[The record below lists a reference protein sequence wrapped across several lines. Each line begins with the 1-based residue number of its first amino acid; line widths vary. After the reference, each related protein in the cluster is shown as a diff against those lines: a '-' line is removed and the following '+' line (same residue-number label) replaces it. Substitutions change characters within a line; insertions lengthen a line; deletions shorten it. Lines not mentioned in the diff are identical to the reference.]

1 MDKMRE
7 EFEKEYGELYLQ
19 KEEDGSYAGFRAKI
33 AWEYWQKAW
42 QASRA
47 ALVVDMTVH
56 EEFDKRMFA
65 INVYKELDK
74 AGIKYE

>member
-1 MDKMRE
+1 MRE
-7 EFEKEYGELYLQ
+7 EFEKWYDSPQDDMGLIPATDLNKAVE
-19 KEEDGSYAGFRAKI
+19 I
-33 AWEYWQKAW
+33 VAWSAW

-56 EEFDKRMFA
+56 EQFDKRMYA
-65 INVYKELDK
+65 SNVYKELDK

>member
-7 EFEKEYGELYLQ
+7 EFEKWAAVHYGVYSIGKVDGNYSSQ
-19 KEEDGSYAGFRAKI
+19 KVNDS
-33 AWEYWQKAW
+33 WLVW

-56 EEFDKRMFA
+56 EEFDKRMYA
-65 INVYKELDK
+65 SNVYKELDK